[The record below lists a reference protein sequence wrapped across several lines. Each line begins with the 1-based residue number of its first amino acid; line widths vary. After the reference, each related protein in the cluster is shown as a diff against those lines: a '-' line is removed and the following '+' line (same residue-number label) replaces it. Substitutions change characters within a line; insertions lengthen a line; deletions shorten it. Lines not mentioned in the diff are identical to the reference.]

1 MKVDL
6 LFNHYL
12 NLCSVKTNMNEKALR
27 LKNLE
32 ESKAFKTQ
40 IPTRWLAMW
49 LNDFE
54 FDVIWTA
61 FELFLKLN
69 SHISELWRIF

>member
-6 LFNHYL
+6 LFDHYL
-12 NLCSVKTNMNEKALR
+12 NICSVKTNMNEKALR

-40 IPTRWLAMW
+40 IPTR
-49 LNDFE
+49 
-54 FDVIWTA
+54 
-61 FELFLKLN
+61 
-69 SHISELWRIF
+69 

>member
-6 LFNHYL
+6 LFDHYL
-12 NLCSVKTNMNEKALR
+12 NICNVKTNMNEKALR

>member
-6 LFNHYL
+6 PFDHYL